1 MSQLRQRKHNANNDD
16 IENPPDL
23 ISTSWDISFD
33 NESRD
38 SDDGSNYKETTNRVS
53 VSEESSSYNKLDAV
67 LETYYTFSGSTYYAE
82 QGLRTL
88 QYSSWAISYATQ
100 STNSVLSAALEK
112 IYYEIGMAR
121 YVLRFYGFLQSLAGF
136 RSGSWAGGSWDNPLI
151 AMIAKYI
158 LAGSMMAYY
167 PLDHCAYLGW
177 QVPELMIY
185 VNANFC
191 SALSCCFWTVYI
203 IGDIFISCLKW
214 NELNDRLGDLS
225 ETMARTKKND
235 IKEEHDVSLCTGLL
249 AY

>member
-151 AMIAKYI
+151 LEIYLSWKYDGVLSTRAFRI
-158 LAGSMMAYY
+158 CRVTSTRVDDICECKLLFSTELLL
-167 PLDHCAYLGW
+167 LDSVHHW
-177 QVPELMIY
+177 
-185 VNANFC
+185 
-191 SALSCCFWTVYI
+191 
-203 IGDIFISCLKW
+203 
-214 NELNDRLGDLS
+214 
-225 ETMARTKKND
+225 
-235 IKEEHDVSLCTGLL
+235 
-249 AY
+249 